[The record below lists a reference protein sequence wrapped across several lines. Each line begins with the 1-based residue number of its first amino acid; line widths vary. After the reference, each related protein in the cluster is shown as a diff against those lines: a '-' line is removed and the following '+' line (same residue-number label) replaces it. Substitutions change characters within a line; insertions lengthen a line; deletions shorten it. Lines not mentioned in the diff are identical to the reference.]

1 MNLLNLVLENGGDA
15 IISQMA
21 RKVGLPESQAS
32 QVLSMLMPALGQG
45 LKRNLNDPSQLGNL
59 VNTLSQGKAR
69 EVLDKPEALAQDDT
83 IQEGNSILGQLFG
96 SKDVSRAVASQVAEK
111 AGTDPSI
118 IKQLLPMVATVAM
131 GALSK
136 ESQKRGVID
145 PNNPTAVA
153 EETSI
158 TSTFMEFLDMDDD
171 GSVIDDIFNI
181 ARKFL

>member
-1 MNLLNLVLENGGDA
+1 MNLLNLILENGGDA

-21 RKVGLPESQAS
+21 KKVGLPENQAS
-32 QVLSMLMPALGQG
+32 QVLSMLVPALGQG

-59 VNTLSQGKAR
+59 VNKMAQGNVQ
-69 EVLDKPEALAQDDT
+69 EVLDKPEVLAQDET

-118 IKQLLPMVATVAM
+118 IKQLLPMVATLAM
-131 GALSK
+131 GALGK
-136 ESQKRGVID
+136 EGQKRGAIN
-145 PNNPTAVA
+145 PNNPTAVV

-158 TSTFMEFLDMDDD
+158 TATFMEFLDMDDD
-171 GSVIDDIFNI
+171 GSVVDDIFNI